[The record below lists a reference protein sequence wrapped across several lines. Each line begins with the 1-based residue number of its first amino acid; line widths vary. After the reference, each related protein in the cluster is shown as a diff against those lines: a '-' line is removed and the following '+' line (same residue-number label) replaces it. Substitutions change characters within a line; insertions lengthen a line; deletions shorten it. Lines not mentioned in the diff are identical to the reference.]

1 MQNDRFNEV
10 IEATLDNAKRVLTR
24 KSEGYST
31 EEDRLHNFRTGAAL
45 NGIPMEQVCWGM
57 ATKHIISIRDMVMS
71 GETYDADIWDEKL
84 GDAINYLALLKAIT
98 AEASTPSD
106 ESLADLREKLTGSRH
121 PSEAPAEIHITHDG
135 GTFPRNQNA
144 YSIGI
149 EAAAMTDRQRD
160 IDSIKRVADKT
171 K

>member
-1 MQNDRFNEV
+1 MQNDRFNDV
-10 IEATLDNAKRVLTR
+10 IEATLDNAKRTLTR

-45 NGIPMEQVCWGM
+45 NGTTMEQVCWGM

-106 ESLADLREKLTGSRH
+106 ESLADFREKLTGSRH
-121 PSEAPAEIHITHDG
+121 PSEAPAEITVTHG
-135 GTFPRNQNA
+135 GDILTRNQNV
-144 YSIGI
+144 YSTGI
-149 EAAAMTDRQRD
+149 EAAATTNQQRD
-160 IDSIKRVADKT
+160 LESIKRVADRQK
-171 K
+171 

>member
-24 KSEGYST
+24 KSAGYST

-45 NGIPMEQVCWGM
+45 NGTTMEQVCWGM

-106 ESLADLREKLTGSRH
+106 ESLADLREKLTGSRY
-121 PSEAPAEIHITHDG
+121 PSKPSDELTITRSGD
-135 GTFPRNQNA
+135 TYVNNQNA
-144 YSIGI
+144 YSIGV
-149 EAAAMTDRQRD
+149 ETAMTNKLRD
-160 IDSIKRVADKT
+160 LESVKRVADKL

>member
-1 MQNDRFNEV
+1 MQNDQFNDV
-10 IEATLDNAKRVLTR
+10 IETTLDNAKRTLTR

-45 NGIPMEQVCWGM
+45 NGITMEQVCWGM

-106 ESLADLREKLTGSRH
+106 ESLAALREKLTGSRH
-121 PSEAPAEIHITHDG
+121 PSDEVVEITVTHDG
-135 GTFPRNQNA
+135 STFVKDQNA
-144 YSIGI
+144 YSIGV
-149 EAAAMTDRQRD
+149 ETPMSAKQRD
-160 IDSIKRVADKT
+160 LESIKRVADKL

>member
-1 MQNDRFNEV
+1 MQSDKFNDIIDETL
-10 IEATLDNAKRVLTR
+10 EAARETLTR

-45 NGIPMEQVCWGM
+45 NGITMEQVCWGM

-71 GETYDADIWDEKL
+71 CETYTSDIWDEKI

-98 AEASTPSD
+98 AESSPSSND
-106 ESLADLREKLTGSRH
+106 SLAALREKLTGSRH
-121 PSEAPAEIHITHDG
+121 PSDEVVEVTVTHSGD
-135 GTFPRNQNA
+135 TFVKDQNA
-144 YSIGI
+144 YSIGV
-149 EAAAMTDRQRD
+149 ETPMSAKQRD
-160 IDSIKRVADKT
+160 LESIKRVADKL

>member
-1 MQNDRFNEV
+1 MKNEV
-10 IEATLDNAKRVLTR
+10 FDKVIDEILTSSRDMLIR

-31 EEDRLHNFRTGAAL
+31 DEDRLHNFRTAAAL
-45 NGIPMEQVCWGM
+45 NDSTMEQALWGM
-57 ATKHIISIRDMVMS
+57 LTKHIISIRDMVMS

-121 PSEAPAEIHITHDG
+121 PSGEPAHITITHSGDVYA
-135 GTFPRNQNA
+135 RNQNA
-144 YSIGI
+144 YSHGI
-149 EAAAMTDRQRD
+149 EAAMTNRQRD
-160 IDSIKRVADKT
+160 LDSIKRVADKN

>member
-1 MQNDRFNEV
+1 MQNDRFNDL
-10 IEATLDNAKRVLTR
+10 IETTLDNAKRTLTR

-45 NGIPMEQVCWGM
+45 NGITMEQVCWGM

-71 GETYDADIWDEKL
+71 GEAYDADIWDEKL

-98 AEASTPSD
+98 AESSSPSD
-106 ESLADLREKLTGSRH
+106 ESLIDLREKLTGSPY
-121 PSEAPAEIHITHDG
+121 PSGPSPHLHITHG
-135 GTFPRNQNA
+135 GDILTRNQNS
-144 YSIGI
+144 YSRGI
-149 EAAAMTDRQRD
+149 EHTQQQRD
-160 IDSIKRVADKT
+160 LDSIKRVADKN

>member
-1 MQNDRFNEV
+1 MQNDRFNDV

-45 NGIPMEQVCWGM
+45 NGITMEQVCWGM

-98 AEASTPSD
+98 VERKSPSD

-121 PSEAPAEIHITHDG
+121 PSEASAEIHITHNG
-135 GTFPRNQNA
+135 EILTRNQNA
-144 YSIGI
+144 YSHGI

-160 IDSIKRVADKT
+160 INAIKRVADKT

>member
-1 MQNDRFNEV
+1 
-10 IEATLDNAKRVLTR
+10 
-24 KSEGYST
+24 
-31 EEDRLHNFRTGAAL
+31 
-45 NGIPMEQVCWGM
+45 M

-121 PSEAPAEIHITHDG
+121 PSEAPAQITITHSGDVYE
-135 GTFPRNQNA
+135 RNQNA
-144 YSIGI
+144 YSHGI
-149 EAAAMTDRQRD
+149 EAAMTNQQRD
-160 IDSIKRVADKT
+160 LESIKRVADRQK
-171 K
+171 

>member
-1 MQNDRFNEV
+1 MQNDQFNDV
-10 IEATLDNAKRVLTR
+10 IETTLDRAKRTLTR

-45 NGIPMEQVCWGM
+45 NGVTMEQVCWGM

-121 PSEAPAEIHITHDG
+121 PSEAPAEITITRDG
-135 GTFPRNQNA
+135 NAFLTNQNA
-144 YSIGI
+144 FSTGI
-149 EAAAMTDRQRD
+149 EHTQQQRD
-160 IDSIKRVADKT
+160 LDSIKRVADKN

>member
-1 MQNDRFNEV
+1 MQNDRFNDL
-10 IEATLDNAKRVLTR
+10 IETTLDNAKRTLTR

-45 NGIPMEQVCWGM
+45 NGITMEQVCWGM

-71 GETYDADIWDEKL
+71 GETYNADIWDEKL

-98 AEASTPSD
+98 AESSSPSD
-106 ESLADLREKLTGSRH
+106 ESLRDLRKKLTV
-121 PSEAPAEIHITHDG
+121 THDEDIL
-135 GTFPRNQNA
+135 TRNQNL
-144 YSIGI
+144 YSVGV
-149 EAAAMTDRQRD
+149 EAVQTNQQRD
-160 IDSIKRVADKT
+160 LESIKRVADKL

>member
-1 MQNDRFNEV
+1 MQNDQFNDL
-10 IEATLDNAKRVLTR
+10 ITTTLDNAKQMLTR

-45 NGIPMEQVCWGM
+45 NGVTMEQVCWGM

-84 GDAINYLALLKAIT
+84 GDAINYLAILKAIT
-98 AEASTPSD
+98 VEKKSPSD

-121 PSEAPAEIHITHDG
+121 PSEAPAEITITHSGDIL
-135 GTFPRNQNA
+135 TRNQNA
-144 YSIGI
+144 YSTGI
-149 EAAAMTDRQRD
+149 EAAMTNQQRD
-160 IDSIKRVADKT
+160 LESIKRVADRQK
-171 K
+171 

>member
-1 MQNDRFNEV
+1 MKNEAFNEA
-10 IEATLDNAKRVLTR
+10 IDEILTSSRDVLTR
-24 KSEGYST
+24 KSEGYSN

-45 NGIPMEQVCWGM
+45 NGITMEQVCWGM

-98 AEASTPSD
+98 TEVSKPSD
-106 ESLADLREKLTGSRH
+106 ESLASLREQLAGPRP
-121 PSEAPAEIHITHDG
+121 PSEAPTKITGLSDG
-135 GTFPRNQNA
+135 DVFVNNQNA
-144 YSIGI
+144 YSLGV
-149 EAAAMTDRQRD
+149 ETALNNKQRD
-160 IDSIKRVADKT
+160 LESIKRVADKL

>member
-1 MQNDRFNEV
+1 MQSDEFNDIIDETL
-10 IEATLDNAKRVLTR
+10 EAARETLTR

>member
-1 MQNDRFNEV
+1 MQNDRFNDL
-10 IEATLDNAKRVLTR
+10 IETTLDSAKRTLTR

-45 NGIPMEQVCWGM
+45 NGTTMEQVCWGM

-84 GDAINYLALLKAIT
+84 GDAINYLAILKAIT

-121 PSEAPAEIHITHDG
+121 PSEVPAEIAITRSGVTYVND
-135 GTFPRNQNA
+135 QNA
-144 YSIGI
+144 YSIGV
-149 EAAAMTDRQRD
+149 EAAMTNQQRD
-160 IDSIKRVADKT
+160 LESIKRVADRQK
-171 K
+171 

>member
-1 MQNDRFNEV
+1 MQNDQFNDL
-10 IEATLDNAKRVLTR
+10 IETTLDNAKRTLTR

-45 NGIPMEQVCWGM
+45 NGITMEQVCWGM

-106 ESLADLREKLTGSRH
+106 ESLANLREKLTGSRY

-135 GTFPRNQNA
+135 GTYVNNQNA
-144 YSIGI
+144 YSIGV
-149 EAAAMTDRQRD
+149 ETAMTNRQRD
-160 IDSIKRVADKT
+160 LAAIKRVADKT

>member
-10 IEATLDNAKRVLTR
+10 IETTLDNAKRVLTR

-45 NGIPMEQVCWGM
+45 NGTTMEQVCWGM

-106 ESLADLREKLTGSRH
+106 ESLTGLREKLTGSPY
-121 PSEAPAEIHITHDG
+121 PSGPSPHLHITRDG
-135 GTFPRNQNA
+135 DILTRNQNA
-144 YSIGI
+144 YSHGI
-149 EAAAMTDRQRD
+149 EPAMTDQQRD
-160 IDSIKRVADKT
+160 IQAIKRVADKT

>member
-1 MQNDRFNEV
+1 MQNDQFNEV

-45 NGIPMEQVCWGM
+45 NGITMEQVCWGM

-121 PSEAPAEIHITHDG
+121 PSEAPAQITITHSGDVYA
-135 GTFPRNQNA
+135 RNQNA
-144 YSIGI
+144 YSIGV
-149 EAAAMTDRQRD
+149 EAAMTNQQRD
-160 IDSIKRVADKT
+160 LESVKRVADKL

>member
-1 MQNDRFNEV
+1 MQNDQFNDL
-10 IEATLDNAKRVLTR
+10 IETTLDNAKRTLTR

-45 NGIPMEQVCWGM
+45 NGITMEQVCWGM

-84 GDAINYLALLKAIT
+84 GDAINYLAILKAIT

-106 ESLADLREKLTGSRH
+106 ESLADLREKLTGSPY
-121 PSEAPAEIHITHDG
+121 PSGPSPHLHITRSGD
-135 GTFPRNQNA
+135 TYVNDQNA
-144 YSIGI
+144 YSIGV
-149 EAAAMTDRQRD
+149 ETAMANKLRD
-160 IDSIKRVADKT
+160 LESVKRVADKL

>member
-1 MQNDRFNEV
+1 MQNDQFNEV
-10 IEATLDNAKRVLTR
+10 IEATLDNAKRMLTR

-45 NGIPMEQVCWGM
+45 NGITMEQVCWGM

-84 GDAINYLALLKAIT
+84 GDAINYLAILKAIT

-106 ESLADLREKLTGSRH
+106 EALADLREKLTGSRH
-121 PSEAPAEIHITHDG
+121 PSEAPAEITITHDG
-135 GTFPRNQNA
+135 GTFPRYQNA
-144 YSIGI
+144 YSHGI

-160 IDSIKRVADKT
+160 INAIKRVADKT